1 MSTPSDQALIPVS
14 QETTQPVPMEIN
26 GADQA
31 VTVPRVQEPSEEAAE
46 SERMQM
52 QPGPSSQGQE
62 PAPSAQGP
70 SVVDQRIFVH
80 APQYHWHQD
89 GGVDREARAAIEKL
103 HKDNHSFAR
112 ETVRH
117 GDKLRKDVDG
127 LAGVVDQASAAL
139 EQQSEF
145 LGELEHQAQSWQ
157 EVAQREI
164 GQTRADMVELQ
175 GRLTAV
181 ESALQDIQGPQ
192 WLTWRAELAA
202 MVDKQLEGFESR
214 LQQKME
220 SWTETA
226 ISACE
231 AMEDKLENM
240 HNQL

>member
-1 MSTPSDQALIPVS
+1 
-14 QETTQPVPMEIN
+14 
-26 GADQA
+26 
-31 VTVPRVQEPSEEAAE
+31 
-46 SERMQM
+46 M

-70 SVVDQRIFVH
+70 PVVDHRVFVH

-103 HKDNHSFAR
+103 HKDTHSFAR

-117 GDKLRKDVDG
+117 GDKLREDVDG

-139 EQQSEF
+139 EQQSVF
-145 LGELEHQAQSWQ
+145 LGELEQQAQGWQ

-181 ESALQDIQGPQ
+181 ESTLQDIQGPQ

-214 LQQKME
+214 LQQKIE
-220 SWTETA
+220 GWTETT
-226 ISACE
+226 INACE
-231 AMEDKLENM
+231 AMEEKLGAHAEPAAGDRAPSGGAITCPGRPM
-240 HNQL
+240 LESRGAGTLWSAAHSGGAVRFTRRAHC